1 MAGMILSVG
10 QLTRSFGIP
19 SLMRGLEKD
28 VLDG

>member
-1 MAGMILSVG
+1 VAGMILSVG